1 MADLQQPA
9 SPTPRTPRLT
19 FVKKILED
27 GSPCAK
33 CGDVEQRLRDGG
45 HWHRLDRVVI
55 ADVRDPQSEGV
66 RLAEQHGVERAP
78 FFLVEDQQGTRV
90 YTVFLQFQ
98 RDVLGQGGG
107 DPAAESRAILDAHPD
122 LDLL

>member
-1 MADLQQPA
+1 MADSTA
-9 SPTPRTPRLT
+9 PRLT

-45 HWHRLDRVVI
+45 HWDRLHRVI
-55 ADVRDPQSEGV
+55 TADARDPDSEGM
-66 RLAEQHGVERAP
+66 RLAARHGVARAP
-78 FFLVEDQQGTRV
+78 FFLVEDDRGTRV

-98 RDVLGQGGG
+98 RDVLGGADG
-107 DPAAESRAILDAHPD
+107 DRTTESRAILDAHPD